1 MYASALINRQ
11 AQQPVA
17 IAGGGIAGLAS
28 ALSLARYGIP
38 SVVFEQSSR
47 FSELGAGL
55 QLGPNA
61 LWVLEQLGLLDEA
74 LAAACQPQALHVR
87 DIGSGKTYQRL
98 FLGSAFAQRHGK
110 PYITLHRA
118 YLHKILLRAARQNPL
133 IELRCQSKVLGF
145 TQNPYSDS
153 IELEISEAGGDH
165 TAAALLICD
174 GIWSGL
180 RQQLLPHAAPARYSG
195 HTAYRALVPATAWP
209 QVKQLNL
216 NHELGLWWGRR
227 AHILH
232 YPVQNGELL
241 NIVALIERPAPPSE
255 SMGWSTPIAQD
266 AVSEVLLAATGKDC
280 TPDLQAVLGSAQ
292 NWFTWPMYARAPARG
307 WSQGL
312 VTLVG
317 DAARTMLPYMAQGAA
332 MALEDALVLAGC
344 LGDSGDWNAV
354 AARRSAFLRYEALRF
369 KRSSRVVATA
379 ARNGRI
385 FHMSGLCCSPQ
396 RLFICPWRKPLRYA
410 DWLYGWQRINTCTLK
425 TPFLRVFFAILW
437 RQARLRSYLFN
448 SDKAEFRSTQRRRR
462 LHATR
467 APAWVKR
474 G

>member
-38 SVVFEQSSR
+38 SVVFEQASR

-61 LWVLEQLGLLDEA
+61 LWVLQQLGLLDEA
-74 LAAACQPQALHVR
+74 LAAACQAQALHVR

-98 FLGSAFAQRHGK
+98 TIGPAFSARYGL
-110 PYITLHRA
+110 PYLTLHRA

-145 TQNPYSDS
+145 TQGPSSDS
-153 IELEISEAGGDH
+153 IELEISEAGGGH

-174 GIWSGL
+174 GVWSGL
-180 RQQLLPHAAPARYSG
+180 RQQLLPQAAPAHYSG
-195 HTAYRALVPATAWP
+195 HTAYRALVPASAWP
-209 QVKQLNL
+209 QVKQLDL

-232 YPVQNGELL
+232 YPVQSGELL

-255 SMGWSTPIAQD
+255 SIGWSTPIAQD

-292 NWFTWPMYARAPARG
+292 SWFTWPMYARPPARG

-312 VTLVG
+312 ATLVG
-317 DAARTMLPYMAQGAA
+317 DAAHPMLPYMAQGAA
-332 MALEDALVLAGC
+332 MALEDAWVLAGC

-385 FHMSGLCCSPQ
+385 FHMHGLGAAARNAYLSARGEQ
-396 RLFICPWRKPLRYA
+396 PLRM
-410 DWLYGWQRINTCTLK
+410 DWLYGWQG
-425 TPFLRVFFAILW
+425 
-437 RQARLRSYLFN
+437 
-448 SDKAEFRSTQRRRR
+448 E
-462 LHATR
+462 
-467 APAWVKR
+467 
-474 G
+474 